1 MESGDRKDSSAR
13 ATFPKRE
20 HIVSTKLI
28 EVLFGSGSKSMAAF
42 PLRAVY
48 HKIPREQTDVP
59 VQVLISVPKK
69 HFKHAVDRNRV
80 KRQVREA
87 YRQCKQPLCEAMP
100 ADECLL
106 LAFVWLSD
114 ELAPSSTVSD
124 RVGKLIS
131 RITEK
136 LRVGEH
142 SMATGQSS

>member
-1 MESGDRKDSSAR
+1 VESGERKDSSAR

-28 EVLFGSGSKSMAAF
+28 EMLFGSGSKSMAAF
-42 PLRAVY
+42 PLRVVY
-48 HKIPREQTDVP
+48 HKIPRGLTDVP

-69 HFKHAVDRNRV
+69 RFKHAVDRNRV

-87 YRQCKQPLCEAMP
+87 YRHCKHPLCEAVP

-114 ELAPSSTVSD
+114 ELVPSSIVSE
-124 RVGKLIS
+124 RIGKLVS
-131 RITEK
+131 RISEK
-136 LRVGEH
+136 L
-142 SMATGQSS
+142 